1 MTFSEIRLK
10 MMPSLDIYSF
20 GMVVLF
26 LFAEKNWWDIPNRSS
41 PNTTHSLRI
50 KHRETQMNNMITEL
64 RGRDI
69 LQKIAQQLYMMLD
82 RDPERRPSAKECVFE
97 LGTTYNCGV
106 SV

>member
-1 MTFSEIRLK
+1 

-26 LFAEKNWWDIPNRSS
+26 LFAEKTWWDPNA
-41 PNTTHSLRI
+41 THSLCI

-64 RGRDI
+64 CTRDV
-69 LQKIAQQLYMMLD
+69 LQKIAQQLYVMLD

-97 LGTTYNCGV
+97 LGVTYNFEV